1 MNKYR
6 WPIALLALA
15 SALAV
20 ALLIPASA
28 LAAKP
33 TSFEASGPAAITG
46 AFTQWPS
53 PPSEDPTRWRVIHAV
68 DEPVDGAITLS
79 PDWDA
84 LLGAGL
90 ETLHDGQIV
99 LNPDGSFHGSLHGRF
114 TLYAAGGTLS
124 GNMSGKV
131 SGAIYPVD
139 YISDSGTW
147 TSASGTGAFAKVKA
161 GGTWDA
167 YLIWDDGWGTY
178 VGTITIRGTYR

>member
-6 WPIALLALA
+6 WPIALLVLA

-33 TSFEASGPAAITG
+33 TSFEASGDAWIGGPFPTWVTGRVMHAA
-46 AFTQWPS
+46 
-53 PPSEDPTRWRVIHAV
+53 
-68 DEPVDGAITLS
+68 DEPVNGVITSS

-90 ETLHDGQIV
+90 ETSHDGQIV
-99 LNPDGSFHGSLHGRF
+99 LNPDGSFQGSLRGTF
-114 TLYAAGGTLS
+114 TLHAAGDTLS